1 MTLGG
6 YRTTLSHP
14 VSPPTAACPRQE
26 RLKMGITFGLMRV
39 SVGIENPERPDRRF
53 HPGSGGLQVAMRVTV
68 KLHAS
73 LRNGRFEEGDLQVA
87 ELTPVRGLVQRL
99 GIPADRLGILV
110 VNGRHARLDDLLAPE
125 DTVALFPPVGGG

>member
-1 MTLGG
+1 
-6 YRTTLSHP
+6 
-14 VSPPTAACPRQE
+14 
-26 RLKMGITFGLMRV
+26 
-39 SVGIENPERPDRRF
+39 
-53 HPGSGGLQVAMRVTV
+53 MRVTV